1 MKITGRISDVN
12 IDFISGI
19 PKVTLS
25 INEKN
30 AFLQGYDELKD
41 LEKLSIEIKPYRNRR
56 SLDANAYCWKLI
68 NELAERLN
76 KSPKEIYREAVRDI
90 GGNSEIVCVKNAAVK
105 KLRQGWSKNGIGWQT
120 ETFPS
125 KLDGCTNVVLYYG
138 SSEYDTKQMHS
149 LISRIVEDC
158 EALGIQTKTPQ
169 EIESMVALWS
179 CEETR

>member
-1 MKITGRISDVN
+1 MKVTGNITDVN
-12 IDFISGI
+12 IDFVSGV

-25 INEKN
+25 INEKT

-41 LEKLSIEIKPYRNRR
+41 LEKLSIEIKPYRAKR

-76 KSPKEIYREAVRDI
+76 KSPKEIYREAIRDI

-125 KLDGCTNVVLYYG
+125 KLEGCTNVILYYG
-138 SSEYDTKQMHS
+138 SSEYDTKQMS
-149 LISRIVEDC
+149 QLIDIIVQEC
-158 EALGIQTKTPQ
+158 KAQGIQTETPNRIA
-169 EIESMVALWS
+169 ELKSLWGA
-179 CEETR
+179 E

>member
-1 MKITGRISDVN
+1 MKVSGNITDVN

-76 KSPKEIYREAVRDI
+76 KSPKEIYRAAIRDI
-90 GGNSEIVCVKNAAVK
+90 GGNSEVVCVKDAAVK
-105 KLRQGWSKNGIGWQT
+105 KLRQGWSKNGMGWQT

-125 KLDGCTNVVLYYG
+125 KIDGCTNVILYYG
-138 SSEYDTKQMHS
+138 SSEYDTKQMS
-149 LISRIVEDC
+149 QLIDNIVQEC
-158 EALGIQTKTPQ
+158 KEQGIQTETPNRIA
-169 EIESMVALWS
+169 ELKSLWG
-179 CEETR
+179 EAK

>member
-1 MKITGRISDVN
+1 MKITGSISDVN
-12 IDFISGI
+12 IDFISGV

-41 LEKLSIEIKPYRNRR
+41 LDKLSIEIKPYRERR

-76 KSPKEIYREAVRDI
+76 RPPNEIYRAAIRDVS
-90 GGNSEIVCVKNAAVK
+90 GNSEIVCVKDAAVK
-105 KLRQGWSKNGIGWQT
+105 KLRQGWSKNGIGWQS

-125 KLDGCTNVVLYYG
+125 KLDGCTNVILYYG
-138 SSEYDTKQMHS
+138 SSEYDTKQMS
-149 LISRIVEDC
+149 QLIDIIVQECKDQ
-158 EALGIQTKTPQ
+158 GIQTETPNRIA
-169 EIESMVALWS
+169 ELKSLWG
-179 CEETR
+179 EAE

>member
-30 AFLQGYDELKD
+30 SFLQGYDELKD

-76 KSPKEIYREAVRDI
+76 KSPKEIYRAAIRDI
-90 GGNSEIVCVKNAAVK
+90 GGNSEVVCVKDAAVK

-125 KLDGCTNVVLYYG
+125 KIGGCTNVILYYG
-138 SSEYDTKQMHS
+138 SSEYDTKQMS
-149 LISRIVEDC
+149 QLIDIIVQECKAQD
-158 EALGIQTKTPQ
+158 IQTETPDRIA
-169 EIESMVALWS
+169 ELKSLWESG
-179 CEETR
+179 

>member
-1 MKITGRISDVN
+1 MKITGRINDVN
-12 IDFISGI
+12 IDFVSGI

-25 INEKN
+25 INEKT

-41 LEKLSIEIKPYRNRR
+41 LEKLSIEIKPYRQRR

-76 KSPKEIYREAVRDI
+76 KSPKEIYREAIRDI

-125 KLDGCTNVVLYYG
+125 KLEGCTNVILYYG
-138 SSEYDTKQMHS
+138 SSEYDAKQMS
-149 LISRIVEDC
+149 QLIDIIVQEC
-158 EALGIQTKTPQ
+158 KAQGIQTETPNRIA
-169 EIESMVALWS
+169 ELKSLWG
-179 CEETR
+179 EAQ